1 LPVSRRKLS
10 RREMFPHNLHINF
23 HDLGIKL
30 NIYRRSGG
38 LFHNLR
44 KRGKPKACRMQVNE
58 IF

>member
-1 LPVSRRKLS
+1 
-10 RREMFPHNLHINF
+10 MFPHNLHINF

-44 KRGKPKACRMQVNE
+44 KRGKRKACRMQVNE